1 MQMFFVAI
9 VFFSRWPH
17 TTAFFTLLCLAQIH
31 FDFVPQDHNY
41 WNGLAIQAAAT
52 WILSMQLGKLSETF
66 VGYCW
71 RNARHAS
78 NYNVK
83 LLLVRP
89 VSFLTW
95 VAICGCNW
103 SVFKFCRFVTRATAR
118 LARALDAFNS
128 DNDAD
133 IPDDED
139 DHGTLGDFHED
150 DSVYESESDTEP
162 DFELECDSDISDEE
176 VQDLTNVSKDEAN
189 EDAST
194 VPSNLIAEILAMMP
208 SGLDQRFSGIR
219 SGSQSSNVRNIE
231 DYCKKSSEE
240 SDTNS

>member
-95 VAICGCNW
+95 VAICELYRQTSSCSARFILDLGCHL
-103 SVFKFCRFVTRATAR
+103 R
-118 LARALDAFNS
+118 L
-128 DNDAD
+128 
-133 IPDDED
+133 
-139 DHGTLGDFHED
+139 
-150 DSVYESESDTEP
+150 
-162 DFELECDSDISDEE
+162 
-176 VQDLTNVSKDEAN
+176 
-189 EDAST
+189 
-194 VPSNLIAEILAMMP
+194 
-208 SGLDQRFSGIR
+208 
-219 SGSQSSNVRNIE
+219 
-231 DYCKKSSEE
+231 
-240 SDTNS
+240 